1 MDKII
6 VNQIAEII
14 DETLENNKQ
23 EILEILNKLSSK
35 IKNDILE
42 ILHNEGGE
50 KYWNLDGVKQSI
62 SILTKKFLW

>member
-42 ILHNEGGE
+42 ILHNEGG
-50 KYWNLDGVKQSI
+50 K
-62 SILTKKFLW
+62 